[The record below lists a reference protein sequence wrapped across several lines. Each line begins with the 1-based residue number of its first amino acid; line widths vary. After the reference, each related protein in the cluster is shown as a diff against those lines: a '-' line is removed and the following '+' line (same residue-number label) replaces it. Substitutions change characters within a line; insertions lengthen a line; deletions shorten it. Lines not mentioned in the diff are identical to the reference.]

1 MLRCARCS
9 PKGPSMTDEEL
20 EQQDKQEEKEE
31 CQEERKKTLKT
42 VITSV
47 ICTLLFVVILLLL
60 VILCLK
66 NCSPRPNN
74 NDSSSSSEPEPTW
87 TEYDNPKLTYVFK
100 EIVNTYIEFNDVRKD
115 LKDVMMVDY
124 SDNKEETKFD
134 LSICVTSNTEEKYV
148 YYYEVENKSY
158 AGFTD
163 PITFLLDEHTDLFLD
178 EVAHFETYKEL
189 NTTVSSDK
197 PNRYIVVSNLANTA
211 KYFFG
216 SYQDATNYQFHI
228 YDKVEFNDG
237 DNPLT
242 TNGKVVDT
250 NNLLY
255 GYYRSVYL
263 SA

>member
-1 MLRCARCS
+1 MPCS
-9 PKGPSMTDEEL
+9 PKGPPMTGEEL
-20 EQQDKQEEKEE
+20 EQQDKQEQKEE

-87 TEYDNPKLTYVFK
+87 TEYDNPKLTNVFK
-100 EIVNTYIEFNDVRKD
+100 EIVNTYLDFNMGETKD

-124 SDNKEETKFD
+124 SDNKEETKFN

-163 PITFLLDEHTDLFLD
+163 PFTFLLDEHTDLFLD

-228 YDKVEFNDG
+228 YDKVEFNDS

-242 TNGKVVDT
+242 TDGKVVDT
-250 NNLLY
+250 SNLLY
-255 GYYRSVYL
+255 GYYRSLYQTV
-263 SA
+263 